1 MTKTN
6 IILGLIVLTL
16 GVVAGAIV
24 LAPDLI
30 ADLTGPSKSVSTY
43 VHPPAAQAARAPTET
58 ASQAPLEVQSPPPTP
73 AKPAEIRPDFSV
85 VGAKQEIK
93 TEDYQD
99 WRVECG
105 KDEAGKAACN
115 MYQRLLW
122 DGDQTVQALMVMVV
136 IAEREGKPVPR
147 MRFIVPLGAI
157 LPPGL
162 LLVLEEDKEA
172 AVPFQYCSPE
182 GCIINLDMADD
193 VVAQL
198 KAKSGL
204 KVGYLRPDGKMAR
217 LEVSLKGFTKALER
231 VSNPQ

>member
-6 IILGLIVLTL
+6 LVLGLIVLTL

-24 LAPDLI
+24 FAPDLI
-30 ADLTGPSKSVSTY
+30 DRLTSPSKPVSTY
-43 VHPPAAQAARAPTET
+43 VHPPASQTARPPMET
-58 ASQAPLEVQSPPPTP
+58 SAQAPLEVPPPP
-73 AKPAEIRPDFSV
+73 APAQPAEIRPDFSV

-105 KDEAGKAACN
+105 KDDTGKITCN

-122 DGDQTVQALMVMVV
+122 DGDQTVQALMVMV
-136 IAEREGKPVPR
+136 IMAERDGKPIPR

-162 LLVLEEDKEA
+162 LLVLEEGKEA
-172 AVPFQYCSPE
+172 AVPFQICTPE
-182 GCIINLDMADD
+182 GCMINLDMADD
-193 VVAQL
+193 VITQL

-204 KVGYLRPDGKMAR
+204 KVGYVRPDGKMAR

-231 VSNPQ
+231 VLNPQ

>member
-6 IILGLIVLTL
+6 LILGLIVLAL
-16 GVVAGAIV
+16 GVVAGTIV

-30 ADLTGPSKSVSTY
+30 ADLTGPPKSASTY
-43 VHPPAAQAARAPTET
+43 VHPPAAQTARPPMDT
-58 ASQAPLEVQSPPPTP
+58 SPQAPLEVPPPSTL
-73 AKPAEIRPDFSV
+73 AQPAEIRPDFSV

-105 KDEAGKAACN
+105 KDETGKTFCN
-115 MYQRLLW
+115 MYQRLIW

-136 IAEREGKPVPR
+136 MAERDEKPIPR
-147 MRFIVPLGAI
+147 MRLITPLGAI
-157 LPPGL
+157 LPPGM
-162 LLVLEEDKEA
+162 LLVLEEGKET
-172 AVPFQYCSPE
+172 AVPFQVCTPE

-193 VVAQL
+193 VIDQL
-198 KAKSGL
+198 KSRNGL

-217 LEVSLKGFTKALER
+217 LEVSLKGFTKAFER
-231 VSNPQ
+231 VTNPQ

>member
-6 IILGLIVLTL
+6 LILGLIVLAL
-16 GVVAGAIV
+16 GVVAGTIV

-30 ADLTGPSKSVSTY
+30 ADLTGPSKSASTY
-43 VHPPAAQAARAPTET
+43 VHPPAASAARSPVET
-58 ASQAPLEVQSPPPTP
+58 ASQTPLVLPPPEP

-93 TEDYQD
+93 TEDHQD

-105 KDEAGKAACN
+105 KDETGKTVCN
-115 MYQRLLW
+115 MYQRLIW

-136 IAEREGKPVPR
+136 MAERNEKPIPR
-147 MRFIVPLGAI
+147 MRLITPLGAI
-157 LPPGL
+157 LPPGM
-162 LLVLEEDKEA
+162 LLVLEEGKET
-172 AVPFQYCSPE
+172 AVPFQVCTPE

-193 VVAQL
+193 VIDQL
-198 KAKSGL
+198 KSRNGL

-231 VSNPQ
+231 VTNPQ